1 MIERLVEKFLFTSRW
16 LLAPFFI
23 ALVLSLLALL
33 VKTVQQVVEF
43 ATHFVAA
50 TESQAILETLSIVD
64 LTLTGSLIVLVIF
77 SGYENFVS
85 KIDTSRHEDWPDWMS
100 KIDFTGLKLK
110 LMSSIVAISAIQ
122 VLRNFMDMAEMSDR
136 DLTWSVVIH
145 LAFVVSALLLALTDR
160 ISGEK
165 HVPEQEADPDA
176 TTPRGP
182 TVPRVGYLATSTWRQ
197 AGGSCAMVMGGFGL
211 AFGFSLGCST
221 SSLNHQASEASQ
233 PSPGGTGSC
242 A

>member
-1 MIERLVEKFLFTSRW
+1 MIERLIEKFLFTSRW

-33 VKTVQQVVEF
+33 VKTVQQSVAF
-43 ATHFVAA
+43 AGHFVSA
-50 TESQAILETLSIVD
+50 TESQVILEALSVVD

-85 KIDTSRHEDWPDWMS
+85 KIDTSRHQDWPDWMS

-122 VLRNFMDMAEMSDR
+122 VLRDFMDISEVSDR
-136 DLTWSVVIH
+136 DIGWSVGIH
-145 LAFVVSALLLALTDR
+145 LLFVVSALLLAWTDR

-165 HVPEQEADPDA
+165 HAPSERPDA
-176 TTPRGP
+176 G
-182 TVPRVGYLATSTWRQ
+182 
-197 AGGSCAMVMGGFGL
+197 
-211 AFGFSLGCST
+211 
-221 SSLNHQASEASQ
+221 HEI
-233 PSPGGTGSC
+233 
-242 A
+242 